1 MLATRT
7 ALALLHAFGEPS
19 YTSMSVG
26 AKARA
31 KIETVVEAPAEPP
44 RQKRE
49 HSKEAQR
56 ALFKGLGRGK
66 NALEQMLSAKW
77 GGALAGVDEVGRG
90 PLAGPVVAA
99 AVILPPNHKIRGI
112 TDSKALT
119 AEERDE
125 LDLEIRAKAIAFGVG
140 WVEHD
145 EIDRINI
152 LNASLKAM
160 ALAVAK
166 LEQRPAGLLI
176 DGVFRI
182 PGVDLPQQPV
192 IKGDLR
198 CRCIGAA
205 SILAKVHR
213 DRVMT
218 ALAVDYPGYGFEA
231 HKGYPC
237 ESHREAIRKLGPS
250 PVHRRSFAG
259 VLPLAEREAALGQRG
274 LFSGPPEAIA
284 SEPKAIPSDEPDPF
298 RTSERADP
306 DGDKTAHLEK
316 GEGGEGVALEY
327 LIARGW
333 TLIERNW
340 RCKLGELDLIVTRGD
355 TLAFVEVKTR
365 ELAAAGAFQPEDAV
379 TPAKC
384 KKIERAA
391 RAWLRDNEETAED
404 FFPRFD
410 VITVVGIGR
419 GEVVEHLEDAFE
431 ARGG

>member
-1 MLATRT
+1 
-7 ALALLHAFGEPS
+7 
-19 YTSMSVG
+19 MSVG

-31 KIETVVEAPAEPP
+31 KTEVVVETRAEPP
-44 RQKRE
+44 RQKRD
-49 HSKEAQR
+49 SREAQA
-56 ALFKGLGRGK
+56 ALFKGIGRGK
-66 NALEQMLSAKW
+66 DALEQRFSEKW

-99 AVILPPNHKIRGI
+99 AVILPANHKIRGI

-119 AEERDE
+119 AEEREE
-125 LDLEIRAKAIAFGVG
+125 LDVEIRAKALAFGVG
-140 WVEHD
+140 WVEAD

-160 ALAVAK
+160 AIAVEK
-166 LEQRPAGLLI
+166 LGQRPAGLLV

-182 PGVDLPQQPV
+182 PGVELPQQPV

-205 SILAKVHR
+205 SIVAKVHR
-213 DRVMT
+213 DRVM
-218 ALAVDYPGYGFEA
+218 AELAKVHPGYGFEA

-237 ESHREAIRKLGPS
+237 DSHRKAIRKLGPS

-274 LFSGPPEAIA
+274 LFSGPVVAIA
-284 SEPKAIPSDEPDPF
+284 AENRHDEPDPF
-298 RTSERADP
+298 DP
-306 DGDKTAHLEK
+306 SVTDDRAHLER
-316 GEGGEGVALEY
+316 GEGGESVALEY
-327 LIARGW
+327 LLARGW
-333 TLIERNW
+333 TLVDRNW
-340 RCKLGELDLIVTRGD
+340 RCKVGELDLIVTKGD

-365 ELAAAGAFQPEDAV
+365 ENAGAGQFQPEDSI
-379 TPAKC
+379 TPAKM
-384 KKIERAA
+384 KKLERAA
-391 RAWLRDNEETAED
+391 RAWMQSNEDALGD

-410 VITVVGIGR
+410 VITVVGAGR

-431 ARGG
+431 ARSG